1 MTTTIAEKNALLAEA
16 WNLIGSATRNVA
28 LPPDDYE
35 DLRVQCAEAANRAID
50 SWTNEGGR
58 SLPSWIFRHIIQAK
72 RDYFRARNSISE
84 TINRDAVC
92 FTDYGRGLDS
102 VPEGDFPSICE
113 TATAIGERAA
123 QVQAMEITID
133 MARNDDVITDRE
145 YRVLTMRRNGKL
157 QGEIASELGVSFQT
171 VSLDE
176 RTACAKIRLAYRTAE

>member
-58 SLPSWIFRHIIQAK
+58 SLSSWIFRHIIQAK
-72 RDYFRARNSISE
+72 RDYFRSRNSISE

-102 VPEGDFPSICE
+102 VPEGDFPSTSE
-113 TATAIGERAA
+113 TATAIGERDARL
-123 QVQAMEITID
+123 QAMEITID
-133 MARNDDVITDRE
+133 MARNDGAITERE
-145 YRVLTMRRNGKL
+145 YRVLTMRRYGKG
-157 QGEIASELGVSFQT
+157 QREIGEELGIDFRT